1 MKKTTLASMLAVA
14 GLCAVLP
21 ACETLT
27 VSDADKA
34 KLETDAK
41 AAYTAAAPE
50 LKTLA
55 TDAAPVVEAAA
66 KEAISK

>member
-1 MKKTTLASMLAVA
+1 MKKLSLVFIAA

-21 ACETLT
+21 ACETLN

-34 KLETDAK
+34 KLEADAK
-41 AAYTAAAPE
+41 AAYTAATPE